1 MREAEIAI
9 VREREGGREESL
21 SLYSSLLFATK
32 CPWEIRTLFYRNCLW
47 RHLPQQQQQQ
57 QPQQQQQQQH
67 CRLVVN
73 GSTKE
78 SLARASS
85 QPRDPPH
92 PSPHATTWLTYLPP
106 SFACGWLLHWLIAT
120 QQLLQLPHT
129 KIRISNSPLSWLC
142 LLHAQN
148 WTAAAVADAVE
159 SSRVRASQFA
169 RVKCKRCCCCCCL
182 QHLTVKAHSRTA
194 FKWWLPPSLC
204 AVCQI
209 TLELNDWI
217 QFAIENTPPTKTETR
232 LDLTQVIWS

>member
-1 MREAEIAI
+1 MS
-9 VREREGGREESL
+9 VRNSHAFL
-21 SLYSSLLFATK
+21 SQLFMAASPAAAAAAATSTAAAATLSSCCQWQHQRKLGQGQ
-32 CPWEIRTLFYRNCLW
+32 
-47 RHLPQQQQQQ
+47 LPTS
-57 QPQQQQQQQH
+57 
-67 CRLVVN
+67 R
-73 GSTKE
+73 
-78 SLARASS
+78 
-85 QPRDPPH
+85 
-92 PSPHATTWLTYLPP
+92 PSPAPP
-106 SFACGWLLHWLIAT
+106 RMLQRDLHICHLRLLVGDFCIGWLQ